1 MTALQCH
8 KAINVVQDADV
19 PKVIQ
24 YNHSQTHW
32 KQWVSFREEVLK
44 CPKRLFITIADECH
58 WGPKAFQ
65 AYDKMVNDYA
75 EGQAAGSSGSVQD
88 GLLQQENYFVLLVSA
103 TPYNVISRASLIP
116 EEYMVIATPNTPG
129 LQQHDILHQRDR

>member
-1 MTALQCH
+1 MSTQLH
-8 KAINVVQDADV
+8 KTINVVQDADV

-103 TPYNVISRASLIP
+103 TLYNVISRASLIP

-129 LQQHDILHQRDR
+129 LQ